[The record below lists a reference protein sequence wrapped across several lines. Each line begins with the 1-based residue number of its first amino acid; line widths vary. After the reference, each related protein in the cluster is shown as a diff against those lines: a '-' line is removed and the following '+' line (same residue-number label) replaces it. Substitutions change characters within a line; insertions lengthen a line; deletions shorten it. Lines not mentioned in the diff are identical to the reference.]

1 MQKALVFIGIF
12 MSLFYY
18 SQTNRFVYELQ
29 YRRDSTEDYR
39 KTLMNLD
46 ITAKTVKFYDKQF
59 ADYDSINKAAQ
70 TTVSKY
76 STKTD
81 QIISRE
87 INSFKNNWY
96 RDFFEYFVVKT
107 NDEMTWKLMSETQNY
122 NGYQLQ
128 KATTDFGGRIWVAW
142 FSNDVDIK
150 EGPYKFR
157 GLPGLIFLLEDSE
170 KNFIYQLIKNVKL
183 PQTYDTTDFMETHF
197 GKQAIPITNQKFNT
211 YLEDLYLNP
220 TRMISENIK
229 NGGKANFKNE
239 NIESIEELNSKKG
252 MLQNGIKGRYIFIE
266 KDKQP
271 NFKK

>member
-1 MQKALVFIGIF
+1 MQKTLIFIGII
-12 MSLFYY
+12 MNLFYQ

-29 YRRDSTEDYR
+29 YRSDSTEDYR

-46 ITAKTVKFYDKQF
+46 ISAEKVKFYDQTF
-59 ADYDSINKAAQ
+59 AEYDSINRAAK

-76 STKTD
+76 STRTD

-87 INSFKNNWY
+87 INSNKNNWY
-96 RDFFEYFVVKT
+96 RDFFDYFVVKT
-107 NDEMTWKLMSETQNY
+107 NDEMSWKLLQETKDY
-122 NGYQLQ
+122 NGYKLQ
-128 KATTDFGGRIWVAW
+128 KAVTKFGGRNWIAW
-142 FSNDVDIK
+142 FSNDINIK

-157 GLPGLIFLLEDSE
+157 GLPGLIFLLEDAE
-170 KNFIYQLIKNVKL
+170 KNFIYQLKKNVKL
-183 PQTYDTTDFMETHF
+183 SQTYDTNDFVETHF
-197 GKQAIPITNQKFNT
+197 GKQAITVSNQKFNA

-220 TRMISENIK
+220 TRMLSDNIK

-239 NIESIEELNSKKG
+239 TIETVDELNRKKG
-252 MLQNGIKGRYIFIE
+252 MLQNGIKSRYIFIE

>member
-1 MQKALVFIGIF
+1 MHKSLTIFGFFI
-12 MSLFYY
+12 SLFSY

-29 YRRDSTEDYR
+29 YRKDSTEDYR
-39 KTLMNLD
+39 KILMNLD
-46 ITAKTVKFYDKQF
+46 ISAKTVKFYDQTF
-59 ADYDSINKAAQ
+59 AEYDSINKFAH

-87 INSFKNNWY
+87 INSNKNNWY
-96 RDFFEYFVVKT
+96 RDFFDYFVVKT
-107 NDEMTWKLMSETQNY
+107 NDEMTWKLIQETKDY

-128 KATTDFGGRIWVAW
+128 KAVTNFGGRSWTAW
-142 FSNDVDIK
+142 FSNDINIK

-157 GLPGLIFLLEDSE
+157 GLPGLIFLLEDTE
-170 KNFIYQLIKNVKL
+170 KNFCYQLKKNVKL
-183 PQTYDTTDFMETHF
+183 LQTYDTNDFVETHF
-197 GKQAIPITNQKFNT
+197 GKKAVTVTNQKFNA

-220 TRMISENIK
+220 TRMLSENIK

-239 NIESIEELNSKKG
+239 NIESLEELNSKKR
-252 MLQNGIKGRYIFIE
+252 MLQNGIRGRYIFIE

>member
-59 ADYDSINKAAQ
+59 ADYDSINKEAQ
-70 TTVSKY
+70 TTVSKF

-170 KNFIYQLIKNVKL
+170 KNFIYRLKKNVKL
-183 PQTYDTTDFMETHF
+183 PQTYDTTDFIETHF

-239 NIESIEELNSKKG
+239 NIESIEDLNSKKG